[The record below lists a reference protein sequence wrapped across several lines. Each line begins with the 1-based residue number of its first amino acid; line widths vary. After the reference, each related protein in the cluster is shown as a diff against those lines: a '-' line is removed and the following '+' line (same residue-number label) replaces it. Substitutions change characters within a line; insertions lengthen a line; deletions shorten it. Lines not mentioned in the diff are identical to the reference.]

1 MARCAWSWGSNI
13 SAGIR
18 IAQGDREAIILGDG
32 SIFAEDT
39 TITEDR
45 VFEVDQAIKILPERG
60 TFIVGIRPKTK
71 LGKIGIRIRWYAFKP
86 EDLEQRVYNRKE
98 QKGCIMLQPDTIVLA
113 PKAAPTS
120 SRYSSICRKRH

>member
-1 MARCAWSWGSNI
+1 MRGAGDRNI
-13 SAGIR
+13 SR
-18 IAQGDREAIILGDG
+18 DTVAQGDREAIILGDG

-71 LGKIGIRIRWYAFKP
+71 LGKIGIRIRWYALKP
-86 EDLEQRVYNRKE
+86 EDLEQRVYNGRSRRAAL
-98 QKGCIMLQPDTIVLA
+98 CCSRIRLYWLPR
-113 PKAAPTS
+113 AAPIS